1 MSVALR
7 ALDQKNEFFVS
18 DRKKL
23 DWREV
28 ISLKN
33 SAEEIWDIDNV
44 NAKRDWG
51 KLLHLVLSEIHY
63 IDQKNEVIDKFYSTG
78 KCDKEDYDKLKVT
91 VNNLLDN
98 TDIMY
103 FFTPKWEVKTEKEIL
118 MKNGKTYIPDRLLF
132 SKNKDEAIVIDFKTG
147 ERSDKDKDQIS
158 EYANALTQMGNTVV
172 KKFLIYTS
180 DPIKIIQL

>member
-1 MSVALR
+1 
-7 ALDQKNEFFVS
+7 
-18 DRKKL
+18 
-23 DWREV
+23 
-28 ISLKN
+28 
-33 SAEEIWDIDNV
+33 
-44 NAKRDWG
+44 
-51 KLLHLVLSEIHY
+51 
-63 IDQKNEVIDKFYSTG
+63 
-78 KCDKEDYDKLKVT
+78 
-91 VNNLLDN
+91 
-98 TDIMY
+98 MY
-103 FFTPKWEVKTEKEIL
+103 FFTATWEVKTEKEIL